1 MNAAHQST
9 DSELH
14 CAFQQFNKL
23 SEQFTQAYHDLEHR
37 FGQIKNE
44 LSDTKSKRLKE
55 LAEKEQLATR
65 LHLLLSVLPMGVLVV
80 SKSGHILEHNNAAEE
95 LLSVPLRNTTWTEVV
110 ELVFPKD
117 STFETSSICVNQRN
131 LHISSQGVPNAS
143 DTLILIN
150 DVTEPLAHIDSLKR
164 KERLAYL
171 GNAIAS
177 IAHDIRT
184 PLAAS
189 FLHLSNLDK
198 NLKQNDF
205 STIATEKVRYSL
217 KNLENTL
224 NNMLAYAKGN
234 ADTFAAVDCKTFS
247 EMVVKELL
255 EYFPNTVLSM
265 RSDENIHSKFIR
277 VNTVA
282 MITSLRNL
290 ITNAQQAGGSE
301 VEVSIDISI
310 EENQLLKI
318 EVSDNGPGIKDEIL
332 DSIFEPFFTTKDNGT
347 GLGLSIVKSIMESH
361 KGRIYAYNHIN
372 GATIIVEIPLL
383 KEKIIIQ

>member
-1 MNAAHQST
+1 MNAVNQST

-23 SEQFTQAYHDLEHR
+23 SEQFTQAYRDLEHR
-37 FGQIKNE
+37 FGQIKHE
-44 LSDTKSKRLKE
+44 LSDTKSKRLTE

-65 LHLLLSVLPMGVLVV
+65 LHLLLTVLPMGVLVV
-80 SKSGHILEHNNAAEE
+80 NKNGQILEHNNAAEE
-95 LLSVPLRNTTWTEVV
+95 LLSVPLKNATWTEIV
-110 ELVFPKD
+110 ELVFPKE
-117 STFETSSICVNQRN
+117 STYDTSSICVNQRN
-131 LHISSQGVPNAS
+131 LHISSQSVPNAS
-143 DTLILIN
+143 DILILIN
-150 DVTEPLAHIDSLKR
+150 DVTEPLAHVDSLKR

-198 NLKQNDF
+198 NLKQQELP
-205 STIATEKVRYSL
+205 TLATEKVRYSL

-234 ADTFAAVDCKTFS
+234 ADTFAALDCKSFS
-247 EMVVKELL
+247 EMVVRELL
-255 EYFPNTVLSM
+255 EYFPNTALSM
-265 RSDENIHSKFIR
+265 RSDKGIDDKFIR

-290 ITNAQQAGGSE
+290 ITNAQQAAGGE
-301 VEVSIDISI
+301 VEISIDISI
-310 EENQLLKI
+310 QEDRFLKI
-318 EVSDNGPGIKDEIL
+318 EVSDNGPGINDEIL
-332 DSIFEPFFTTKDNGT
+332 ENIFEPFFTTKENGT
-347 GLGLSIVKSIMESH
+347 GLGLAIVKSIMESH
-361 KGRIYAYNHIN
+361 KGDIYADNHID
-372 GATIIVEIPLL
+372 GATITVEIPLV